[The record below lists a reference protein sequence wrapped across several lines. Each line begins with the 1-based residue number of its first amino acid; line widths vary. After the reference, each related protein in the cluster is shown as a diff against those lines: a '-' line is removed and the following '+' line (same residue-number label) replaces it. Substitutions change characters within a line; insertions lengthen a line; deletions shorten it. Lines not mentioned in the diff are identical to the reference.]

1 MAKLMI
7 KELENIFYSIEPA
20 VNDKKQELRTKFLE
34 SEKKYWDFMYEVDPK
49 TGKQKREIINFIEQ
63 EVKYLDEELKKVGY
77 SDVEKKRKLDAR
89 YEQLAPILKE
99 HEELKKEMGC
109 LQESDK
115 ELEIKQAQREV
126 VASKLQETYDA
137 IEEELKKSNDR
148 LDALASQLSFER
160 NNKELVKDISKEQI
174 KVEKLERHLK
184 VFGNLQKYD
193 GTSRGLEI
201 NNKILDGLDIK
212 SAEYELACAYIEM
225 INKYG
230 NVKKDKSF
238 GGNSTT
244 PPTPTPTPNP
254 NPVPPQPPEDDDK
267 KKDDDIIDINDYD
280 LHIEET
286 PQMPKNISQKPEK
299 TWKTV
304 AAVALGI
311 GAAAGVFATFGVAGA
326 GVVFVASGIAR
337 KFIKKKEKTIKEEEQ
352 KLQEYAQKIEDYN
365 NQSEDIR
372 KTITQF
378 VEKYNTTDDEE
389 MKKAIKAKID
399 EFRGNLARNN
409 EFVAGEKAKMEEII
423 KRIYPD
429 LKADEYNGPQKI
441 TSIED
446 AKEKI
451 KAKGRKFKAYLGSKE
466 GLRDARWFMNS
477 AQITSGVLMATS
489 AINGFLNGNSG
500 LTPDA
505 TVAEPTV
512 TDPAVVDPV
521 VQTPE
526 PSLYDGISV
535 GGDVSGYNLSVGHDT
550 ASWALDGTNAESL
563 ISEYV
568 NSTNSIFK
576 GFRIQS
582 GNGTIPLDLKGM
594 NLTEFLNA
602 NPGIDPSTIVADVAS
617 KDGISQAW
625 VSIDELVSGLGGKT
639 L

>member
-7 KELENIFYSIEPA
+7 KELENIYNSIPA
-20 VNDKKQELRTKFLE
+20 AI
-34 SEKKYWDFMYEVDPK
+34 S
-49 TGKQKREIINFIEQ
+49 
-63 EVKYLDEELKKVGY
+63 
-77 SDVEKKRKLDAR
+77 
-89 YEQLAPILKE
+89 
-99 HEELKKEMGC
+99 
-109 LQESDK
+109 ESDK
-115 ELEIKQAQREV
+115 NVSNIAIEQGKEFYDYMNEVMTNGKTRSQIFTSLKAEKRQLLQELAYLDGKEPARENEIILRLKDINQVILDFEESKKNYPELD
-126 VASKLQETYDA
+126 VADQERRRNEERAKVMAAKLQETFDV
-137 IEEELKKSNDR
+137 IEAEVEHSKNR
-148 LDALASQLSFER
+148 LENLISKLSFDID
-160 NNKELVKDISKEQI
+160 NNELRKEIGKEQTRYTKLNKQLAVVGRLQEYEG
-174 KVEKLERHLK
+174 KVQGQSVYNEILE
-184 VFGNLQKYD
+184 
-193 GTSRGLEI
+193 
-201 NNKILDGLDIK
+201 GLDPK
-212 SAEYELACAYIEM
+212 SEEYALFSSYIRL
-225 INKYG
+225 IAKLG
-230 NVKKDKSF
+230 NVAKSKSMS
-238 GGNSTT
+238 GND
-244 PPTPTPTPNP
+244 
-254 NPVPPQPPEDDDK
+254 PVPPIPPKPPEDDDK

-280 LHIEET
+280 LNIEEA

-311 GAAAGVFATFGVAGA
+311 GAAAGTFAAFGVAGA

-352 KLQEYAQKIEDYN
+352 KLQEYAEKIEDYN

-372 KTITQF
+372 KTITQY

-409 EFVAGEKAKMEEII
+409 EFVAGEKAKMEEIV

-451 KAKGRKFKAYLGSKE
+451 IAKGRKFKAYLGSKE
-466 GLRDARWFMNS
+466 GLRDARWFMNA
-477 AQITSGVLMATS
+477 AQITSAALVAVD
-489 AINGFLNGNSG
+489 FVSG
-500 LTPDA
+500 LANPS
-505 TVAEPTV
+505 V
-512 TDPAVVDPV
+512 TNSV
-521 VQTPE
+521 VQTPPTETITPPGETVVDIPTE
-526 PSLYDGISV
+526 PGLYDGISV

-550 ASWALDGTNAESL
+550 ASWALDGTNTESL

-625 VSIDELVSGLGGKT
+625 VSIDELVSGLGGKS